1 MLLTTTDD
9 GQRARATNV
18 DAVRRDAIAA
28 VSSLTESL
36 TGTVNAGVQEVFE
49 NQKQV
54 EDAARELSETSVAFK
69 DRARAWANALEEFDD
84 ELKNIGDFEN
94 WVKAMEHDLSTL
106 AAALEEKVTASA
118 AKAKA
123 KN

>member
-1 MLLTTTDD
+1 
-9 GQRARATNV
+9 V
-18 DAVRRDAIAA
+18 A

-69 DRARAWANALEEFDD
+69 NRARAWATALEEFDD

-106 AAALEEKVTASA
+106 AAALEEKVTAGA
-118 AKAKA
+118 AKAKS
-123 KN
+123 